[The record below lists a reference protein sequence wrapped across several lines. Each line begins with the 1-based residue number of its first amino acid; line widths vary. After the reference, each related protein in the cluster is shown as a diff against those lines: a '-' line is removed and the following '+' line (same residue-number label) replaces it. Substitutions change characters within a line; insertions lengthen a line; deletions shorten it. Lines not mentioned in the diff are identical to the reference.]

1 MCCKFISRDKD
12 KFESNVR
19 NLQKDIKQIELT
31 ISNDQKDVD
40 RLTREV
46 YELTCRKDNYNTE
59 LKRQISQSL
68 SSSSSNSSQIDRKLV
83 LQLRK
88 KLKTLMNQKKDA
100 SAVKIGKENLVASFI
115 QKIQQL
121 NTL

>member
-1 MCCKFISRDKD
+1 
-12 KFESNVR
+12 
-19 NLQKDIKQIELT
+19 
-31 ISNDQKDVD
+31 
-40 RLTREV
+40 
-46 YELTCRKDNYNTE
+46 
-59 LKRQISQSL
+59 L